1 MKNTLS
7 RTGNFFR
14 HVSKNFTIFST
25 SKKNNPLDGK
35 VEVLMH
41 ADIDLDT
48 DVDVYSD
55 DDADIDADAHADIDS
70 DVHADIDSDA
80 HVNIDLDA
88 HVDINA
94 DVDTD
99 IDAVVDQFS
108 PVLQIFIASCPWAI
122 CLCLNS

>member
-7 RTGNFFR
+7 RTGNFF
-14 HVSKNFTIFST
+14 SPCQQKFTIFFHV
-25 SKKNNPLDGK
+25 KKKNPLDCK
-35 VEVLMH
+35 VQALMH
-41 ADIDLDT
+41 ADIDSDA
-48 DVDVYSD
+48 DADFYSD
-55 DDADIDADAHADIDS
+55 DDADIDS
-70 DVHADIDSDA
+70 
-80 HVNIDLDA
+80 
-88 HVDINA
+88 